1 MGRRLVVGLGNPGPE
16 YDATWHNLGFHAV
29 RALAKIVRASLR
41 SQYQCL
47 LGRGR
52 YAGHDVFLLLP
63 QTYMNRSGEPVLR
76 IAREQR
82 LDERDILVLLDDHD
96 LPRGQIRLRESG
108 GDGGHR
114 GLRSILDELGTSDIP
129 RLRIGFRD
137 ESVDPKAGGY
147 RDLADRVLEPLN
159 ESEREYMM
167 RMAEGAGEAARDW
180 LAMGIIGA
188 MNHNN
193 NRRIPAPGEDS
204 EADGEPKGR

>member
-41 SQYQCL
+41 AQNQCL

-52 YAGHDVFLLLP
+52 YAGHDIFLLLP
-63 QTYMNRSGEPVLR
+63 QTYMNRSGEPVAR
-76 IAREQR
+76 IVREQR
-82 LDERDILVLLDDHD
+82 IYDYDTLVLLDDHD
-96 LPRGQIRLRESG
+96 LPRGQLRMRESG

-114 GLRSILDELGTSDIP
+114 GFRSILNELGTSEIP

-137 ESVDPKAGGY
+137 ETVDPKAGGY
-147 RDLADRVLEPLN
+147 QDLADRVLEPL
-159 ESEREYMM
+159 SETEHEFMM
-167 RMAEGAGEAARDW
+167 RIAEGAGEAARDW
-180 LAMGIIGA
+180 LALGIIGA

-193 NRRIPAPGEDS
+193 NRRILAPGDTS
-204 EADGEPKGR
+204 EAEGEPNGR